1 MKSKATLHRFLL
13 LSTLALLL
21 QSSLNE
27 DPNEQMIEQAQ
38 YEPGLDQEIEMAMRS
53 EGIAGNEQNPET
65 GHTEHDN
72 LELDG
77 PATNDDPGMNT
88 IDPDVGSED
97 LANEENFINDPE
109 ALEQQTPEQND
120 PTPYLM
126 TLADDDEMTKMRN
139 YKAISED
146 LKMLEEQYK
155 EELMAIPA
163 IRWNENAI
171 CNVVGIDFTKI
182 VNDISKG
189 FWHWHVGYSEPI
201 YPDQFNKGYLL

>member
-1 MKSKATLHRFLL
+1 MKPKATTHRFLL
-13 LSTLALLL
+13 LSLLALLL
-21 QSSLNE
+21 NTSRNE
-27 DPNEQMIEQAQ
+27 DPNEQMIEEAQ
-38 YEPGLDQEIEMAMRS
+38 YQPGLDQEIEMAMRN
-53 EGIAGNEQNPET
+53 EGISGDEENPET
-65 GHTEHDN
+65 GQTEHDN

-88 IDPDVGSED
+88 IDPEVGSED

-120 PTPYLM
+120 PTPYIM

-155 EELMAIPA
+155 EELMMIPA
-163 IRWNENAI
+163 IRWNEDAI
-171 CNVVGIDFTKI
+171 CKVVGRDFTKI
-182 VNDISKG
+182 VNDISKD
-189 FWHWHVGYSEPI
+189 FWDWDSW
-201 YPDQFNKGYLL
+201 DLCSWD